1 MSSACKKKLFAY
13 RPTGPT
19 TVEAYASKQVRQQ
32 RPSDPKAIENG
43 VRQALADK
51 VSGNLVGLWLL
62 LAEHLRL
69 GTWELLC
76 GWCRQPGEGVWP
88 RLALQLVQ
96 ESALCLTGL
105 RDARGLRQRGFEL
118 ANGLPFLASDVAIH
132 QLLNGHTIEEAKNLQ
147 SALGRRRLARRHF
160 GSRVL
165 IIDPHRILSFSR
177 RQMRRHKK
185 GQGAPVKVAQTF
197 FCLDADTRQPVALL
211 TGTSARTVT
220 HATPEVLDL
229 AAAVFGN
236 SDQIRHWLKE
246 AFGVWY
252 TSSGIKQLLKR
263 IGASYHKVTG
273 FLWKADPDKQHE
285 FVAHY
290 ERQKAAAR
298 RPGARRTRRYFV
310 DACHPLWGL
319 ELVYA
324 CWLLV
329 GQRFLAGMGSG
340 RKRLNILGAYC
351 PDDQEYLDL
360 RLTRDNI
367 NGEQFVNLLRLLRAA
382 HPETE
387 RFVLYLD
394 RAKYYGSPVVKAW
407 LRRHPGFQLEPLPTY
422 SPNLNLIERLW
433 KFLRKKAL
441 SRWHPSFEA
450 MQEAVSEVLDHM
462 ENYRTELETLLV
474 EKFHIVARRLAVSPE
489 QGRVPARPR
498 APH

>member
-1 MSSACKKKLFAY
+1 MKPIQLTPEQRKDIDRRRKASHDRRLYQRLTAVRAVAAGKA
-13 RPTGPT
+13 R
-19 TVEAYASKQVRQQ
+19 VEVAELLGVSLTQLGDWLRIFRNQGLDALCTLHNKG
-32 RPSDPKAIENG
+32 DP
-43 VRQALADK
+43 
-51 VSGNLVGLWLL
+51 GNLT
-62 LAEHLRL
+62 A
-69 GTWELLC
+69 
-76 GWCRQPGEGVWP
+76 Q
-88 RLALQLVQ
+88 QL
-96 ESALCLTGL
+96 E
-105 RDARGLRQRGFEL
+105 
-118 ANGLPFLASDVAIH
+118 
-132 QLLNGHTIEEAKNLQ
+132 QLKNEIR
-147 SALGRRRLARRHF
+147 SGRF
-160 GSRVL
+160 
-165 IIDPHRILSFSR
+165 RI
-177 RQMRRHKK
+177 
-185 GQGAPVKVAQTF
+185 
-197 FCLDADTRQPVALL
+197 
-211 TGTSARTVT
+211 
-220 HATPEVLDL
+220 
-229 AAAVFGN
+229 
-236 SDQIRHWLKE
+236 SDQIRHWLQE
-246 AFGVWY
+246 AFGVRY

-407 LRRHPGFQLEPLPTY
+407 LRRHREFQLEPLPTY

-433 KFLRKKAL
+433 KFLRQKAL
-441 SRWHPSFEA
+441 SRWHPSFKA

-474 EKFHIVARRLAVSPE
+474 EKFHIVEKQEIPVAYREVA
-489 QGRVPARPR
+489 
-498 APH
+498 